1 MSRLDKENLW
11 AGDFGNSPCLDP
23 KYPKVIRYSTVI
35 GTRSTRNPPGRGRGA
50 IQMWQYY

>member
-35 GTRSTRNPPGRGRGA
+35 GTRSTRNL
-50 IQMWQYY
+50 